1 MTRRLTACAL
11 AAALSLTAAADDPK
25 MPDARAF
32 DKLVVDSLRDVHNKG
47 ADLYNTTKDFPGAFR
62 MYEGALLTVKPL
74 LGHRPEAQKLIAD
87 GLAAVEKEPD
97 VARRAF
103 MLHETIEKVRAHLK
117 AAASADPKKPEGKKP
132 DDKTLQDP
140 ATVAPKEKG
149 KDPGDV
155 GKPVGGPGLSGRVTF
170 KGQPLSGGDVIFVSL
185 DRPQPRVFVAAVQ
198 PDGTYAVAQGVPPG
212 LYAVIV
218 AGKGVPEKYQ
228 TTTTS
233 GLRVEVKPPM
243 AFDIELR

>member
-25 MPDARAF
+25 LPDARAF

-47 ADLYNTTKDFPGAFR
+47 ADLYNTAKDFPGAFR

-74 LGHRPEAQKLIAD
+74 LVHRPEAQKLIAD
-87 GLAAVEKEPD
+87 GMAAVEKEPD

-117 AAASADPKKPEGKKP
+117 TAAADEPKKPAEKKP
-132 DDKTLQDP
+132 DDKQPPDP
-140 ATVAPKEKG
+140 AVTAPKPKG
-149 KDPGDV
+149 KDTGDV
-155 GKPVGGPGLSGRVTF
+155 AKPAGGPGLSGRVTF
-170 KGQPLSGGDVIFVSL
+170 KGQPLPAGDVIFVSL
-185 DRPQPRVFVAAVQ
+185 DLPEPRVFVAAIQ
-198 PDGTYAVAQGVPPG
+198 PDGTYAAKEAVPEG
-212 LYAVIV
+212 RYAVIV
-218 AGKGVPEKYQ
+218 TGKGVPEKYQ

-233 GLRVEVKPPM
+233 GLRAEVKAP
-243 AFDIELR
+243 ATFDIALQ